1 MINGAVQVLVFD
13 FELAFQAHQFFEG
26 AGVGYLDGQM
36 VRDDAQ
42 AVHNIIAV
50 VAAREEHDDADDLL
64 HMDKGLAEEGVDA
77 LS

>member
-1 MINGAVQVLVFD
+1 M
-13 FELAFQAHQFFEG
+13 
-26 AGVGYLDGQM
+26 GYLDGQM